1 MSSTLPAGA
10 AGRGRR
16 LLTFVVL
23 GGLSAFGPLST
34 DLYLPALPEVGRD
47 LGAGQ
52 GVVQLTISSSLIG
65 LALGQLVAGPLSDNL
80 GRKRPL
86 LVGLVGF
93 VVLSLVCA
101 AAPDVWLLVVARL
114 LQGCCGAAGL
124 VIARAV
130 VRDTFGPVDSGRV
143 FAELTIVSGLAPI
156 VAPLLGAQLLRVM
169 PWQGLFVVLAGIG
182 AVLVAGAATL
192 AESLPPE
199 RRRSDGLRQTLT
211 VGADLMRS
219 RAFVGYAMATGLGT
233 ACLLT
238 YIAAS
243 PFVLQTGYGVSAQV
257 FSVVFA
263 ANSLGIVVVG
273 QIGGRLTRRVGSGRL
288 LGIGQTAQA
297 IATVALLVVALTGT
311 RALPPLLVPLFVVV
325 GCVGLI
331 GPHATALALAP
342 HPGVAGSASAL
353 VGASQ
358 FLLAGLISPLGG
370 LGGTGS
376 AVPMALTMAVVAL
389 TSLLLCRALTRAR
402 TPVAR

>member
-1 MSSTLPAGA
+1 MSHPAGVA
-10 AGRGRR
+10 PPGRGRR
-16 LLTFVVL
+16 ALTFVVL

-80 GRKRPL
+80 GRRKPL
-86 LVGLVGF
+86 LVGLIGF

-101 AAPDVWLLVVARL
+101 VAPDVWLLVAARL

-130 VRDTFGPVDSGRV
+130 VRDLFGPVDSGKV
-143 FAELTIVSGLAPI
+143 FAELTIVSGVAPI

-169 PWQGLFVVLAGIG
+169 GWQGLFVVLAGIG
-182 AVLVAGAATL
+182 LLLVAGAATL
-192 AESLPPE
+192 PESLPVE
-199 RRRSDGLRQTLT
+199 RRRSDGLRQTLA
-211 VGADLMRS
+211 VGADLVRS
-219 RAFVGYAMATGLGT
+219 RSFVGYALAAGLGT

-243 PFVLQTGYGVSAQV
+243 PFVLQDGYGVSAQV

-263 ANSLGIVVVG
+263 VNAVGIVLAG

-288 LGIGQTAQA
+288 LTTGQTVQA
-297 IATVALLVVALTGT
+297 AGTIALLAVALTGVD
-311 RALPPLLVPLFVVV
+311 ALFPLLVPLFVVV
-325 GCVGLI
+325 ACNGLI
-331 GPHATALALAP
+331 SPHATALALAP
-342 HPGVAGSASAL
+342 HPDVAGSASAL

-358 FLLAGLISPLGG
+358 FLFAGLISPLGG

-376 AVPMALTMAVVAL
+376 VLPMALTMAVVAVV
-389 TSLLLCRALTRAR
+389 SLAVCRALTRPA
-402 TPVAR
+402 